1 MILLSA
7 CLSMACMKDKG
18 SYGYTSISEIT
29 VKRPGEGAIVLKK
42 DVPDTLRP
50 LIDYGKKEGA
60 VVDTAAYQYY
70 WYVWAK
76 GRSSTDIDY
85 QLLSN
90 NKPYLTAA
98 TLTEAGYDG
107 LLPVKFEVREKA
119 TGITAS
125 ITLSLLM
132 MENATECWVL
142 LYEKNG
148 NSKLGILAYNT
159 SGYTPF
165 MNISDSLGLAPYL
178 TGNPVSLAQMTHE
191 YQGPD
196 SYVGVSTDQTV
207 FLLNKAFG
215 PAQGVSTATSIS
227 KVLHSSPEQPVY
239 LLEGSPGACWQNGNI
254 YRIQPSLDVGESP
267 LRSTTPINIR
277 SSPADSY
284 KVSPVGLGDDGGII
298 FDETHG
304 RFMDFSWWMP
314 PTPIV
319 FNPAYDLKGY
329 KLLYLRSLFYQGV
342 GRMVGAV
349 VKNDANEFYLVMFL
363 QNGVLKSVTKI
374 TDKRVA
380 EARHFVIDFS
390 TGYLLFD
397 APHAI
402 LGYDYNTNESIELMD
417 LGVESVSVMKYQID
431 FFGNVDHPRKKIYD
445 DITRKLVVC
454 TYDPGKASEQAGT
467 FRLMNVPLGR
477 QPLQESYKM
486 TGLPVIRDIT
496 FNGYPNF

>member
-1 MILLSA
+1 MNCRNILLILVSA
-7 CLSMACMKDKG
+7 SLLVACMKNKANYD
-18 SYGYTSISEIT
+18 YTSISEIT
-29 VKRPGEGAIVLKK
+29 VRRPAEGAVTLKK
-42 DVPDTLRP
+42 DVPDTLHP

-70 WYVWAK
+70 WYVWRD
-76 GRSSTDIDY
+76 GY

-98 TLTEAGYDG
+98 SLVEAGYDG
-107 LLPVKFEVREKA
+107 LLAVKFEVREKA

-125 ITLSLLM
+125 VTMSLLM
-132 MENATECWVL
+132 IENATECWVL

-178 TGNPVSLAQMTHE
+178 TGKPVSLAQMTRE
-191 YQGPD
+191 FDNKD
-196 SYVGVSTDQTV
+196 SYLGVSTDQTV

-215 PAQGVSTATSIS
+215 PAQSVSTATSIN

-239 LLEGSPGACWQNGNI
+239 LLEGKPGVCWQNGNI
-254 YRIQPSLDVGESP
+254 YRLPARLAVGENP
-267 LRSTTPINIR
+267 LPNTTPLNMQP
-277 SSPADSY
+277 SPADSY
-284 KVSPVGLGDDGGII
+284 KVSPVGLDEGDGIV
-298 FDETHG
+298 FDETNG
-304 RFMDFSWWMP
+304 RFMGFPNNWGAP
-314 PTPIV
+314 PRPIV
-319 FNPAYDLKGY
+319 FNPAYGLKGY
-329 KLLYLRSLFYQGV
+329 KLLYYRSLFDSDV
-342 GRMVGAV
+342 ELIGAV

-363 QNGVLKSVTKI
+363 RNGILKSVTKI

-417 LGVESVSVMKYQID
+417 LGVESVSVMKYQTD
-431 FFGNVDHPRKKIYD
+431 FFGNVYHPRKKIYD

-454 TYDPGKASEQAGT
+454 TYDPGKAGEQAGT

-477 QPLQESYKM
+477 QPLQEWYKM

-496 FNGYPNF
+496 FNGYPK